1 MGNDDKRPGPGNPWL
16 MEPRQYTNRL
26 RLMLPSNKASINQA
40 VDEILRTAACCG
52 QLDDARTDLEI
63 ALREALANA
72 VIHGNGDSANKRI
85 FVRCYAGPRSGVL
98 VIVRDEGP
106 GFDPRQVP
114 DPRTEERIHL
124 DHGRGVFLMKRL
136 MDVVEF
142 RRGGSEV
149 LLYKAV

>member
-1 MGNDDKRPGPGNPWL
+1 MGNDNRPGPRTPWPVI
-16 MEPRQYTNRL
+16 PRNYTQRL
-26 RLMLPSNKASINQA
+26 RLMLPSSKASINEA
-40 VDEILRTAACCG
+40 VEQILNTAACCG
-52 QLDDARTDLEI
+52 DLEDSRTDLEI

-72 VIHGNGDSANKRI
+72 VIHGNGDSKGKRI

-98 VIVRDEGP
+98 VIVRDEGK
-106 GFDPRQVP
+106 GFNPQDVP
-114 DPRTEERIHL
+114 DPRSDERLHL

-149 LLYKAV
+149 LLYKSI